1 MSLNQE
7 QINTLRHEIP
17 MITRQIELMTGPEF
31 QNTVPEV
38 ATAISALQHYKEAAE
53 GHVAEW
59 DRAHQPPIQ
68 SRLLNLNAF
77 YNPGATPAPAPTQP
91 VAQPAQTAP
100 VTGIDPNLLQA
111 ITQNPL
117 AMALLKTALQAQL
130 QQQQG

>member
-17 MITRQIELMTGPEF
+17 MITRQIELMSGPEF

-38 ATAISALQHYKEAAE
+38 ATAIAALKHYKEAAE

-91 VAQPAQTAP
+91 VAQSAPTAP

-111 ITQNPL
+111 ASLSGKLSHMNLGQFY
-117 AMALLKTALQAQL
+117 KKRDK
-130 QQQQG
+130 